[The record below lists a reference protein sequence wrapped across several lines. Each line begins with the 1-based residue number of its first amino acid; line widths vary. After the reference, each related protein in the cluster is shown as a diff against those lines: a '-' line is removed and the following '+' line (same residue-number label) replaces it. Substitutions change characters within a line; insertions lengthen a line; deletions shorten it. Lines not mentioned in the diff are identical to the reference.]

1 MMKLKNENKLADVD
15 LEQVVGGD
23 DIADDSRFL
32 NVLLQG
38 REGQCERY
46 GSWRSGRHFD
56 EVAKAWRSVGV
67 DCGWDDDDD
76 CCCYRIDGKVVSRYE
91 AWLHAEQVVGKH
103 LKRSDWNW

>member
-1 MMKLKNENKLADVD
+1 MKLQDENKLTDVD

-56 EVAKAWRSVGV
+56 EVARAWRSVGV
-67 DCGWDDDDD
+67 DCGWDDD
-76 CCCYRIDGKVVSRYE
+76 E
-91 AWLHAEQVVGKH
+91 AWLLGEEDVVRCEGDKGGERWW
-103 LKRSDWNW
+103 LGGEVVRLE